1 MTSILDFSF
10 TRSSISIES
19 GALAVPVIHAGFYRE
34 NPGLTDNH
42 DSGIPSSNLGRPS
55 RDRENT
61 RAASLVVRTPDFSM
75 SRRVL
80 NGISHERIPISGYF
94 VGIFSGVAQLVEH
107 MSIKRGVLGSIPSP
121 GAEQTRED
129 MRMVYQPVDP
139 VVS

>member
-19 GALAVPVIHAGFYRE
+19 EALAVPVIHTGFHRE

-55 RDRENT
+55 KKRDKT

-80 NGISHERIPISGYF
+80 NGISHEKVLISGYF
-94 VGIFSGVAQLVEH
+94 VRIFSGVAQLVEH
-107 MSIKRGVLGSIPSP
+107 MSAKRGVVGSNPIP
-121 GAEQTRED
+121 GAKQTRED
-129 MRMVYQPVDP
+129 MRMVYQPVSQ
-139 VVS
+139 VVF